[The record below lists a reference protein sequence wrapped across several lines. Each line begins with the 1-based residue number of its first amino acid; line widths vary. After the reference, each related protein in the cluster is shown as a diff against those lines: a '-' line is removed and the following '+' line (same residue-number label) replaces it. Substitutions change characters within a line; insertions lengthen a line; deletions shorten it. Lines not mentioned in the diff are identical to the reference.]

1 MLFATKR
8 NYRSGSCIVY
18 VGIII
23 FAEKTMGRGFI
34 FIFAAIAIHFSL
46 QAQKPQATETQA
58 SVTVYVHQENKGPE
72 VGEVIT
78 FTGQKAKRSY
88 TTTTGIDGKGYLL
101 LPEGD
106 VYEVKYRDIVVDK
119 TYANVEI
126 PSKEGRASF
135 EVEIIYEPAKKI
147 TLDNVYFDFGKATI
161 KPESY
166 QTLNDLVDYMKR
178 KKNIK
183 IEIAGHTDNVGG
195 DDANLKLSQSRAESV
210 RNYLISKGVE
220 AVRITAKGYG
230 ETMPVESNDTEG
242 GRAKNRR
249 TEVKVLN

>member
-1 MLFATKR
+1 M
-8 NYRSGSCIVY
+8 
-18 VGIII
+18 
-23 FAEKTMGRGFI
+23 RGFA
-34 FIFAAIAIHFSL
+34 FIFTVLVMVSSL
-46 QAQKPQATETQA
+46 KAQKPQATETQA
-58 SVTVYVHQENKGPE
+58 SVTVFVHQENKGPE

-78 FTGQKAKRSY
+78 FTAQKAKKSY
-88 TTTTGIDGKGYLL
+88 TTVTGADGKGYLL

-106 VYEVKYRDIVVDK
+106 IYEVKYRDIVVDK

-161 KPESY
+161 KPESF

-183 IEIAGHTDNVGG
+183 IEIAGHTDNVGS
-195 DDANLKLSQSRAESV
+195 DDANLKLSQSRSESV
-210 RNYLISKGVE
+210 RNYLISKGIE
-220 AVRITAKGYG
+220 ANRIVAKGYG
-230 ETMPVESNDTEG
+230 ETMPIESNDTDE

-249 TEVKVLN
+249 TEVRIL